1 MMQAHGRCW
10 KFGDNIPT
18 DQIVRSDRAL
28 GTIQEMRAHVL
39 ENLNPAF
46 ARDVQP
52 GDILVAGKHFGQS
65 SGRAVAPKALQA
77 TGISAVVVEYAA
89 RLFYRNC
96 FEIGLPL
103 VQCPGITAAVTDGDV
118 LTVDIETGLIIVEG
132 TGARVQ
138 GEPTDPFLLTMLR
151 AGGLIPMAAE
161 LAGEDQPAGSAPQHP
176 EGKRS

>member
-1 MMQAHGRCW
+1 MRAHGRCW

-18 DQIVRSDRAL
+18 DQIVRSDRA
-28 GTIQEMRAHVL
+28 IKPMDEMRRHVL

-46 ARDVQP
+46 ARDVRP

-77 TGISAVVVEYAA
+77 TGIGAVVVESAA

-103 VQCPGITAAVTDGDV
+103 LQCPGVTAAVEDGDV
-118 LTVDIETGLIIVEG
+118 LDVDLETGVIGVEG
-132 TGARVQ
+132 TGSRLQ
-138 GEPTDPFLLTMLR
+138 GERIDPFLMKMLR
-151 AGGLIPMAAE
+151 AGGLIPMAGQ
-161 LAGEDQPAGSAPQHP
+161 LAGEEPA
-176 EGKRS
+176 